1 MELYE
6 SRLLT
11 AFREVP
17 DFRLVAAGDTSIWL
31 AAARI
36 YTSLYRLCIVSE
48 SSCPIGTASAY
59 TLLSSR
65 LFEVIL
71 QRLSCSGQLLS
82 ERVRLTDALYVLAR
96 ETGRSYEPGLADVCD
111 TCVFEVLRDWN
122 PDVNG
127 MDDAATEIA
136 ICSLLE
142 SFFYPEAWESDS
154 WFAFLRSAL
163 QGWCDTLS
171 PDGLWAGLSS
181 ELSWQRVAVLNRY
194 SYLFRDSS
202 YDRETVCAFQGQLTL
217 LSQQEGV
224 PSLLDACLEACLPGH
239 LCALPQSLEG
249 WLSGELQKQM
259 QNLSADSGERLMV
272 LSDELAFLCA
282 VLLVRKSRRRGGQE
296 PSFLRTRATVV

>member
-1 MELYE
+1 M
-6 SRLLT
+6 
-11 AFREVP
+11 
-17 DFRLVAAGDTSIWL
+17 
-31 AAARI
+31 
-36 YTSLYRLCIVSE
+36 
-48 SSCPIGTASAY
+48 
-59 TLLSSR
+59 
-65 LFEVIL
+65 
-71 QRLSCSGQLLS
+71 RLSFSGCLS
-82 ERVRLTDALYVLAR
+82 PD
-96 ETGRSYEPGLADVCD
+96 SYEPGLADVCD

-127 MDDAATEIA
+127 AGDAATEIA

-239 LCALPQSLEG
+239 LCALSQSLEG

-282 VLLVRKSRRRGGQE
+282 VLLLRKSWRRGGQE
-296 PSFLRTRATVV
+296 PSLLRARATVV